1 MELYILKSAACLAI
15 FYIFYKAFLEGES
28 IHVFKRFYLLS
39 SLLAAFCI
47 PLITFTN
54 YVEVIAPLRTVSMIS
69 SEVSSEIS
77 YAGASPT
84 INYVSI
90 ALWSIY
96 AIGVIIFGFR
106 FFRNLFKLL
115 QQVRTNPI
123 YKDQGFL
130 HVLLNSPVTPHTFF
144 SYIFLN
150 EKAYK
155 DAQIPSEVLIHERA
169 HAKQKHSID
178 IVLIEFLQIIFWFN
192 PLLYFIKHSIK
203 LNHEFL
209 ADKAVLKH
217 GVPPSHYQ
225 NILLAFSSNASSPIL
240 ANAIN
245 YSSTRLNAF
254 GQVKKRFTVMKN
266 QTSKKSIWIK
276 SALLLPVVAIVLVS
290 FSTSETITT
299 IKKESASEVQN
310 NHASPEQ
317 ITAYNKMATY
327 WNTYFEENP
336 TDRTMPLTELSKL
349 ETIYRAMSIE
359 QKELAEPFPECV
371 PKKKANYTEEYLS
384 GAARNNTKAFVLMI
398 TTNEIM
404 LNGKSSSLET
414 LSDDLDALTKDWEET
429 DYTNAK
435 PSILIASSSKIFV
448 EKVNTAFNKSHYAKA
463 NDGLDLVI
471 NPLEPTDADVKIT
484 PKQLA
489 EYNALAKKYNEMD
502 KNDMVV
508 YKKDIER
515 LKYLYDMM
523 SPAQRKN
530 AESFPDL
537 PVPPPA
543 PDAPKIIKG
552 VNDHKVNIPP
562 PPPPPNTPKVII
574 GVNDDASNIPPPP
587 PAPESPLD
595 HIVSMAKKNATF
607 YYEGE
612 KISSDKAIAIIKNNE
627 NLNIQTARVNTK
639 RPLVKISTAPIT
651 VDTFEG
657 LTLTVVDVPFEGP
670 SNDLSKPLDMLK
682 FMIDRGAKVFLEGE
696 VISEEKAIE
705 YLKSQPSVR
714 IKKVDTPHDVPS
726 VILGEYG
733 C

>member
-1 MELYILKSAACLAI
+1 MEIYLLKSAACLTI
-15 FYIFYKAFLEGES
+15 FYVFYKAFLERES
-28 IHVFKRFYLLS
+28 IHGIKRFYLLS
-39 SLLAAFCI
+39 SVLAAFCI
-47 PLITFTN
+47 PFITFTS
-54 YVEVIAPLRTVSMIS
+54 YVEVAVPLTKVSMLS
-69 SEVSSEIS
+69 PEGLSDIS
-77 YAGASPT
+77 YTEVEPA
-84 INYVSI
+84 INYLSI

-96 AIGVIIFGFR
+96 AIGVAIFGFR
-106 FFRNLFKLL
+106 FFRNLFKIF

-155 DAQIPSEVLIHERA
+155 DHQIPSEVLIHERA

-178 IVLIEFLQIIFWFN
+178 ILLIEILQVIFWFN

-217 GVPPSHYQ
+217 GIATSHYQ
-225 NILLAFSSNASSPIL
+225 NILLAFSSNASSPSM

-245 YSSTRLNAF
+245 YSSTRLNELFSKKPF

-299 IKKESASEVQN
+299 IKKESTSEVIN

-336 TDRTMPLTELSKL
+336 TDRTMPLSELSKL

-371 PKKKANYTEEYLS
+371 PKKK
-384 GAARNNTKAFVLMI
+384 
-398 TTNEIM
+398 
-404 LNGKSSSLET
+404 
-414 LSDDLDALTKDWEET
+414 SD
-429 DYTNAK
+429 
-435 PSILIASSSKIFV
+435 
-448 EKVNTAFNKSHYAKA
+448 YAKA
-463 NDGLDLVI
+463 NDGLDLFI
-471 NPLEPTDADVKIT
+471 SPLQPTDADVKIT
-484 PKQLA
+484 PKQLT
-489 EYNALAKKYNEMD
+489 EYNVLAKKYNEMD

-530 AESFPDL
+530 AEPFPD
-537 PVPPPA
+537 VPIPPM
-543 PDAPKIIKG
+543 APKIIKG
-552 VNDHKVNIPP
+552 VNDHNSNIPP
-562 PPPPPNTPKVII
+562 PPPPPNTPDAPKVIK
-574 GVNDDASNIPPPP
+574 GVHDAAGNIPPPP

-607 YYEGE
+607 YYQGE
-612 KISSDKAIAIIKNNE
+612 KVSSDKAIAIIKNNE

-651 VDTFEG
+651 VDTFDG

-670 SNDLSKPLDMLK
+670 SNDLSDPLDMLK
-682 FMIDRGAKVFLEGE
+682 FMISRGAKVFLEGK
-696 VISEEKAIE
+696 VVSEEKAIE
-705 YLKSQPSVR
+705 YLKSQSSVR
-714 IKKVDTPHDVPS
+714 IKKIDTPHDVPS
-726 VILGEYG
+726 VILGENG